1 MNGLRRRRT
10 SVLGCWSLSLLLTGC
25 ATAAP
30 HPERPCL
37 SCDDQLMVQ
46 IVPRASGP
54 VDGSLAVYAHPLRLE
69 SRQWEAIL
77 RSVMVRSIHQ
87 PLLGS
92 SYRGAAEPAFSAE
105 EARYLG
111 ESLQRAFQQATAQEQ
126 VVFAL
131 ARPSNAG
138 LDQVT
143 SGEWFAEDG
152 RIHLR
157 LANCRIAVTMPSIRK
172 QIWRDPLFAQAGT
185 FYELVPGEG
194 QTIARS
200 ARDGGNPF
208 RADPDELVIE
218 YRGAMGATPAP
229 VSSEPSVQ
237 PVPSRLLEAQ
247 LSLLKRLREQG
258 LITEEDYHKKKQQLL
273 DRL

>member
-1 MNGLRRRRT
+1 
-10 SVLGCWSLSLLLTGC
+10 
-25 ATAAP
+25 
-30 HPERPCL
+30 
-37 SCDDQLMVQ
+37 
-46 IVPRASGP
+46 
-54 VDGSLAVYAHPLRLE
+54 
-69 SRQWEAIL
+69 
-77 RSVMVRSIHQ
+77 
-87 PLLGS
+87 
-92 SYRGAAEPAFSAE
+92 
-105 EARYLG
+105 
-111 ESLQRAFQQATAQEQ
+111 
-126 VVFAL
+126 
-131 ARPSNAG
+131 
-138 LDQVT
+138 
-143 SGEWFAEDG
+143 
-152 RIHLR
+152 

-237 PVPSRLLEAQ
+237 PVPSRSLEEQ
-247 LSLLKRLREQG
+247 LSLLKRLLEQG
-258 LITEEDYHKKKQQLL
+258 LITEEDYRTKKQQLL